1 MRENV
6 RIAILPVEA
15 APDLRAVLQP
25 TTSNRFLRMSNS
37 IIDFSHL
44 TPAERIELAEQLWDS
59 LEPRDRAEMARA
71 DEQTAE
77 LRRRRAAL
85 DEDGDPGEPWEAVL
99 DQIEAR
105 DR

>member
-1 MRENV
+1 MEYSAEQPPNKMRH
-6 RIAILPVEA
+6 
-15 APDLRAVLQP
+15 
-25 TTSNRFLRMSNS
+25 MSNS

-59 LEPRDRAEMARA
+59 LEPRERAETALA
-71 DEQTAE
+71 GEQLAE

-85 DEDGDPGEPWEAVL
+85 DADGDPGEPWEAVL
-99 DQIEAR
+99 DEIEAR